1 MAEQSCQI
9 IPFLLLLPPLRLL
22 PLLLSALKILLKL
35 HFVKVWTA
43 AAENETQ
50 GWSSVWVYFL
60 AEWFKSNTA
69 EPVWSLCVDSV
80 AAPYRH
86 KESFIKKIQ
95 N

>member
-9 IPFLLLLPPLRLL
+9 IPFLLLLPLRLL
-22 PLLLSALKILLKL
+22 LLLLSALKILLKL

-50 GWSSVWVYFL
+50 GCSSVSVYFF

-69 EPVWSLCVDSV
+69 VPVWSLCADSV

-86 KESFIKKIQ
+86 EESFIKKIQ

>member
-9 IPFLLLLPPLRLL
+9 IPFLLLLPLRLL
-22 PLLLSALKILLKL
+22 LRLLSALKILLKL

-50 GWSSVWVYFL
+50 GWSSVSVYLL